1 MKKHKTL
8 QNPFLEQ
15 HFPTI
20 SFSHGGLKL
29 ILTFTIL
36 GVRDY
41 KALNVSYGLQLFA
54 PVYSLLLWFLPSLCG
69 FYAHAHIH
77 AQGIGEKVQW
87 KTWEG
92 GKNVKEEREIL
103 RAPKAEILT
112 SRGSCSKGSLLT
124 VI

>member
-1 MKKHKTL
+1 MFHMAY
-8 QNPFLEQ
+8 
-15 HFPTI
+15 
-20 SFSHGGLKL
+20 S
-29 ILTFTIL
+29 
-36 GVRDY
+36 
-41 KALNVSYGLQLFA
+41 
-54 PVYSLLLWFLPSLCG
+54 SLLLSTVFPLVLPSLCG